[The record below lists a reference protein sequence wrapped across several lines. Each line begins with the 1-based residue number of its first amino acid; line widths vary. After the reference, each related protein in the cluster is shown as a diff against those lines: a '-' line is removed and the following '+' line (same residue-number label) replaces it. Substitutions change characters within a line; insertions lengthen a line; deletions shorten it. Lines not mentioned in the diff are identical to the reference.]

1 MFSPILLSPL
11 KLKDKYVVTAP
22 YYMDCPNP
30 TEPDIKFTLF
40 LVDSK
45 KYLNVEIRY

>member
-30 TEPDIKFTLF
+30 TEPELLLPKLVRIKK
-40 LVDSK
+40 V
-45 KYLNVEIRY
+45 